1 MGCRRYIGVST
12 PKTKGTF
19 EGIIADNLGVYKV

>member
-1 MGCRRYIGVST
+1 MGCRGYVGVYT
-12 PKTKGTF
+12 QKTKETF